1 MAYDTKLADRVR
13 AYLSEIPKLKVKE
26 KIMFSGV
33 VFMVNDKMCV
43 NVSHDN
49 LMCRF
54 DPEDTEKISEHKGF
68 MPMIMRG
75 KALDGYCYVSPD
87 GFKSVKDFEWW
98 MKLCLDFNPKAKSSK
113 KKSSKKKVVK
123 KAVKK
128 TVKKTS
134 R

>member
-13 AYLSEIPKLKVKE
+13 EYLADIPKLKVNE
-26 KIMFSGV
+26 KVMFSGV

-43 NVSHDN
+43 NVSHEN

-54 DPEDTEKISEHKGF
+54 DPGDTEKISQRKGF

-87 GFKSVKDFEWW
+87 GFKLSKDFEWW

-113 KKSSKKKVVK
+113 KKASP
-123 KAVKK
+123 KK
-128 TVKKTS
+128 TVKKKVS
-134 R
+134 KKK

>member
-13 AYLSEIPKLKVKE
+13 AYLSDVPKLKVKE
-26 KIMFSGV
+26 KVMFSGV

-43 NVSHDN
+43 NVSHEN

-54 DPEDTEKISEHKGF
+54 DPQDIEKISERKGF

-75 KALDGYCYVSPD
+75 KTLDGYCYVSPD
-87 GFKSVKDFEWW
+87 GFKSSKDFDWW

-113 KKSSKKKVVK
+113 KKPVK
-123 KAVKK
+123 KAIKK
-128 TVKKTS
+128 KVKKTS
-134 R
+134 

>member
-1 MAYDTKLADRVR
+1 MAYNTILADRVR
-13 AYLSEIPKLKVKE
+13 AYLSDIPKLKVKE
-26 KIMFSGV
+26 KVMFSGV

-54 DPEDTEKISEHKGF
+54 DPDDTEKISGRKGF
-68 MPMIMRG
+68 IPMIMRG
-75 KALDGYCYVSPD
+75 KALSGYCYVSPD
-87 GFKSVKDFEWW
+87 GFKSPKNFEWW

-113 KKSSKKKVVK
+113 KKAIKK

-128 TVKKTS
+128 TAKRS
-134 R
+134 AR